1 MLITI
6 IILVAGFLAGLLL
19 QGRVKLPTG
28 MITLISICLLL
39 FILGLEIGSNQEL
52 LGNLPS
58 MGLIAL
64 LVAIFT
70 LLGSITLT
78 KLLTRRSRGR
88 GGEKT
93 EEKEDA

>member
-78 KLLTRRSRGR
+78 KWLTRR
-88 GGEKT
+88 GGSGNEKK
-93 EEKEDA
+93 EEQEDA